1 MSSLPVLRTRLS
13 VRFLSS
19 LPASLP
25 QLFHRCFP
33 FALAFGLSPFLPL
46 SFVRFG
52 SGSDYL
58 ASVSSFPLSS
68 RFRLTVASSVLP
80 LCLST
85 SLLFPVLSDLISH
98 VFFLGSSYSA
108 FCLFPFILPSFAPT
122 AVPLVLPFCSRFRAF
137 PSLPL
142 SFVRFR
148 SVLTTQPS
156 VLSFPFFPFSP
167 VGGSFGAVRF
177 LSSPTFSSSVQPVSM
192 LPFRFRYS
200 ASCCSFLRSL
210 SRLTVLPQRLD
221 LVLSVSAAPLCF
233 RFRFGYSAWTS
244 FSQGHPFAPDLR
256 PPRTLLY

>member
-1 MSSLPVLRTRLS
+1 MSSLSVLRTRLS
-13 VRFLSS
+13 VCFLSS
-19 LPASLP
+19 FSASLP
-25 QLFHRCFP
+25 QLFHRC
-33 FALAFGLSPFLPL
+33 
-46 SFVRFG
+46 
-52 SGSDYL
+52 
-58 ASVSSFPLSS
+58 
-68 RFRLTVASSVLP
+68 
-80 LCLST
+80 
-85 SLLFPVLSDLISH
+85 SLLLSLS
-98 VFFLGSSYSA
+98 G
-108 FCLFPFILPSFAPT
+108 
-122 AVPLVLPFCSRFRAF
+122 F

-156 VLSFPFFPFSP
+156 VLSFPCFPFSP

-177 LSSPTFSSSVQPVSM
+177 LSSPSFSSSVLPVSM

-200 ASCCSFLRSL
+200 AFCCSFLPSL

-233 RFRFGYSAWTS
+233 RFRFGYLAWMS